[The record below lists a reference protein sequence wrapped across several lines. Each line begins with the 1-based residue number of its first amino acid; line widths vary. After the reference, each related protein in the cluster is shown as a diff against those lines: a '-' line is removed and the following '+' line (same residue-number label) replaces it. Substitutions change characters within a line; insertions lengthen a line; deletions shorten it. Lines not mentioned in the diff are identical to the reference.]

1 MERIS
6 PSTPSVAQSAPAQAP
21 AHAAAP
27 RASRERPQVA
37 QAHDRFVGPRA
48 GPGVESNYSRALPPG
63 LSRDTYS
70 PSRPGWHDYTQ
81 DTLVAPAGMHVTADE
96 MRDYMTRHAV
106 PGQDP
111 RRPVANG
118 QESVVVDPRG
128 GVWGGLQAMRS
139 WFQGQQDRVRTEI
152 SNDGLTISNRTLP
165 GHALHDG
172 RIVRTAYQDRAG
184 NWHIRTHGYGN
195 NEGTFP
201 GFLAGVNQSQGPQIF
216 RAVDQGMAENIRRHH
231 AN

>member
-1 MERIS
+1 
-6 PSTPSVAQSAPAQAP
+6 
-21 AHAAAP
+21 
-27 RASRERPQVA
+27 
-37 QAHDRFVGPRA
+37 
-48 GPGVESNYSRALPPG
+48 
-63 LSRDTYS
+63 
-70 PSRPGWHDYTQ
+70 
-81 DTLVAPAGMHVTADE
+81 MHVTADE